1 MADELSVVTPSAP
14 SPAST
19 PAARSEPRPVAAK
32 PPVTPA
38 TEKRLAAEK
47 PEAAKPATAPG
58 RAAEPVVKTRID
70 KQERIPTAAERA
82 EAEYQRAAA
91 ARRQGS
97 LDAALAGYRSA
108 LEYYPEHAGARQGL
122 AAQLIDARRYDEA
135 EDVLRKG
142 TEIAPTRLSSTLAL
156 ARLKVERN
164 QVAAALELLQKN
176 AAAGEAS
183 AEFQGFTGAL
193 LNRAGRSAEAVER
206 YRHAARLSPG
216 EGRWWA
222 GLGIA
227 LDASGKPSEARDA
240 YLRARQSPD
249 LPPDLAQHVDQRLR

>member
-1 MADELSVVTPSAP
+1 
-14 SPAST
+14 
-19 PAARSEPRPVAAK
+19 
-32 PPVTPA
+32 
-38 TEKRLAAEK
+38 
-47 PEAAKPATAPG
+47 
-58 RAAEPVVKTRID
+58 
-70 KQERIPTAAERA
+70 
-82 EAEYQRAAA
+82 
-91 ARRQGS
+91 
-97 LDAALAGYRSA
+97 
-108 LEYYPEHAGARQGL
+108 
-122 AAQLIDARRYDEA
+122 
-135 EDVLRKG
+135 
-142 TEIAPTRLSSTLAL
+142 
-156 ARLKVERN
+156 
-164 QVAAALELLQKN
+164 LLQKN